1 MSSTSRESA
10 ELAKSLEDMDQYV
23 TKEQL
28 MMVVTKVMDLIT
40 NMVKKNA
47 NMVEKNA
54 NMVEKTL
61 ISNVIPELDRH
72 ERRIKKLEEASP
84 SSENKGLELRRGGR
98 RRSTRRNRSR
108 KH

>member
-10 ELAKSLEDMDQYV
+10 ELAKSLKDMDQYV

-28 MMVVTKVMDLIT
+28 MMVVTKATDINAKMVENTM
-40 NMVKKNA
+40 NMVQKI
-47 NMVEKNA
+47 
-54 NMVEKTL
+54 L

-72 ERRIKKLEEASP
+72 DRRIKKLEEASP
-84 SSENKGLELRRGGR
+84 SSENKGLELRHGGR